1 MKKNYIAFEH
11 FCKRS
16 ILLCLFPLC
25 FSAYGQQKAIDSTFI
40 ILKKHMKEDSVRVN
54 ALIYLSYLYQTNNL
68 KNSEYYAKEG
78 LQMTNKVNNDL
89 LTCAALSQLG
99 SVYTWERKTTEALST
114 YFRQHEIALKIN
126 AGYWLQKAYIGIG
139 YVYEMESEWG
149 KALGYTLQALHY
161 AEKSSNPS
169 DKASAYNHLGAEYL
183 GLNNDKLAEDFLR
196 KAGILFKRINNLDQ
210 LGDCEI
216 SLGKVFVA
224 RANYDAAEHHF
235 NYALS
240 LFTKL
245 DEPYQIAYA
254 CQHIAD
260 MYVKRGMYKQAQEYF
275 TKTILNYNK
284 NDISEADYALAE
296 LGLGTVAWAQ
306 KNYDKASKIFH
317 GGFIKIKNAGITEP
331 QLKYLTYMAK
341 TDSAMGNYKE
351 ALEHM
356 QNYALL
362 YDSVYNDGKTKATQ
376 RMLVEFDVQR
386 NEKENEQLKLQNN
399 LQRQEMTIF
408 AITGIALLI
417 AGAFLALLY
426 KQKTT
431 ALISVKEMQHATEIK
446 KNELAIINAVKD
458 KLISMIAHDVRSPLT
473 SLQNTLHL
481 TRQKILDAEEFDKLS
496 SMLDHDIRHLITMLD
511 NTLLWAREQIQA
523 IKVKKVSFDLHAI
536 AEDVKA
542 LYNQSIHNK
551 ELKVQNLIQPSTE
564 VISDKEIIHV
574 VLRNLLSNAIK
585 FTKPG
590 AQIEIKTE
598 QKNDDML
605 VTVKDEGTGI
615 SKDIMDKINKKE
627 FISTR
632 GTNNEKGTGLGLMFS
647 FDLLSKLGEDLYI
660 NTETG
665 KGTAITFSI
674 HTHEVS
680 VS

>member
-68 KNSEYYAKEG
+68 KNSEYYAKEA
-78 LQMTNKVNNDL
+78 LQMSNKVNNDL
-89 LTCAALSQLG
+89 LICAALYQLG

-169 DKASAYNHLGAEYL
+169 DKASVYNHLGAEYI
-183 GLNNDKLAEDFLR
+183 GLKNDKLAEDFLR
-196 KAGILFKRINNLDQ
+196 KAGILFKQVNNLDQ
-210 LGDCEI
+210 LGDAEI
-216 SLGKVFVA
+216 SLAKVFA
-224 RANYDAAEHHF
+224 SRGSYDSAEYHF
-235 NYALS
+235 KYALS
-240 LFTKL
+240 LFTQL
-245 DEPYQIAYA
+245 DEPYQITDVY
-254 CQHIAD
+254 QQMGD
-260 MYVKRGMYKQAQEYF
+260 MYIERGMYKKAKEYF
-275 TKTILNYNK
+275 TKTILTYDK
-284 NDISEADYALAE
+284 NDVSEADYALAV
-296 LGLGTVAWAQ
+296 LGLGMVAWGE
-306 KNYDKASKIFH
+306 KNYDAASKVFH
-317 GGFIKIKNAGITEP
+317 EEFTKIKKAGITEP
-331 QLKYLTYMAK
+331 QLTYLTYMAK
-341 TDSAMGNYKE
+341 VDSALGNYKE

-362 YDSVYNDGKTKATQ
+362 YDSVYNEGKTKATQ

-386 NEKENEQLKLQNN
+386 KEKENEQLKLQNN
-399 LQRQEMTIF
+399 LQQQQMTIF
-408 AITGIALLI
+408 AVTGIALLI
-417 AGAFLALLY
+417 AGTFLALLY
-426 KQKTT
+426 KQKNA
-431 ALISVKEMQHATEIK
+431 ALISVKEMQHATEVK
-446 KNELAIINAVKD
+446 KNELAVINTVKN

-473 SLQNTLHL
+473 SLQNTLYL
-481 TRQKILDAEEFDKLS
+481 TRQKILEEEEFGRLS
-496 SMLDHDIRHLITMLD
+496 RMLDHDIRHLITMLD
-511 NTLLWAREQIQA
+511 NTLLWAREQIHSV
-523 IKVKKVSFDLHAI
+523 KVNKAPFDLHLL

-542 LYNQSIHNK
+542 LYNHSIEDKN
-551 ELKVQNLIQPSTE
+551 LKVHNLIQPSTE
-564 VISDKEIIHV
+564 VVSDKEIIHA

-590 AQIEIKTE
+590 ARIEIRSE
-598 QKNDDML
+598 QKNGSML
-605 VTVKDEGTGI
+605 VTVKDHGAGI
-615 SKDIMDKINKKE
+615 SKDILDKIDKKE

-647 FDLLSKLGEDLYI
+647 FDLLSKLGETLDI
-660 NTETG
+660 KTEQG
-665 KGTAITFSI
+665 RGTAVTFSI
-674 HTHEVS
+674 HKQDLPQS
-680 VS
+680 